1 MTASCLLDSSFSE
14 EERENIKPVL
24 SQDLLD
30 LLMTTQNNDRER
42 SVMTRKDLDDDQ
54 ENLRFVYS

>member
-14 EERENIKPVL
+14 EERENIKPVS

-30 LLMTTQNNDRER
+30 LLMTTQNNDREP

>member
-14 EERENIKPVL
+14 EERENIKPVS